1 MIKSEKGSF
10 EIRGYLPELLADY
23 AIITRGLYEQISSDL
38 GCERAK
44 QLLEK
49 SFEAGFLS
57 REEIKER
64 NKDSIAKLLVLIS
77 KAKE

>member
-1 MIKSEKGSF
+1 MIKTEKCDL
-10 EIRGYLPELLADY
+10 EIRGYLVEVLADY
-23 AIITRGLYEQISSDL
+23 AFVTRGLYEQISSDL

-64 NKDSIAKLLVLIS
+64 SEDSIARLI
-77 KAKE
+77 ALI

>member
-1 MIKSEKGSF
+1 MIKTEKGSL

-23 AIITRGLYEQISSDL
+23 AIVTKGLYEQISSDL

-44 QLLEK
+44 QLLKK
-49 SFEAGFLS
+49 SFKAGFLS
-57 REEIKER
+57 KGELKER
-64 NKDSIAKLLVLIS
+64 SEDSIAKLLVLIS